1 MYLFNTSKGM
11 DKACLAPYFKP
22 FQAIYARLSS
32 INSLTRRQIMMRI
45 NLITIMITMT
55 LVQAAA
61 STFAQRVTLREKNA
75 SLQQVLLSIK
85 KQTNY
90 TFLYNSDLVKS
101 AKKVSV
107 NLENVKLEQ
116 ALDACFQDQDLSFK
130 IIENTVVI
138 KKKDF
143 TVLDQ
148 IKSTFKFVEVKGKV
162 LDESGLPLPGATV
175 QVKDTKKTVVTDG
188 NGAFQIPAVDEK
200 AILVVSFIGYKVKE
214 VPVSQGNPITIK
226 LEVNPGQLSEISI
239 VSTGYQDIPKER
251 AAGSIVSINA
261 DKDLKGKMQTNILD
275 RIEGMAA
282 GFTSYSKEGKT
293 QFQIRGVSSLNAE
306 VKPLIVVDG
315 APFEGDIQAINPS
328 DVESV
333 NILKDATAAS
343 IYGARSANGVI
354 VITLRKG
361 KKGPAKIAYNA
372 TAKFTPLPNPDYAN
386 KMSSAE
392 LVDFQREMFG
402 YRSNSYESID
412 PRKSMNDVYRLLYD
426 ARQKEKVTGKWDATD
441 EAQLQTALDFY
452 RNNDRY
458 DQVVDE
464 FMRKTALVQQHNLS
478 LSGGSD
484 FYTYNLS
491 GNYMNNN
498 PYEREQSN
506 SRVGFNLNNTFN
518 FTKWLKVNVGVLS
531 SSLKEDYDNGTI
543 GFNILNNGKASYY
556 MLRDNN
562 GNPVNWYNTKS
573 QFEIDRLNALGLQ
586 DENFAP
592 VNEMGS
598 KHYNNNSNYL
608 NLNFNANI
616 QLAKGLSLNLL
627 YQKER
632 TDNYTKQYLSKN
644 AYEVKTMINDAT
656 RINSN
661 GSREFLIPMGGQV
674 DETRG
679 DINSHTLR
687 AQLNYNKEF
696 GEKHRIDF
704 IAGAEQRSTL
714 ATSTRAYRYGYND
727 NSLSYGVLD
736 EVSIGK
742 PQVGTESLGN
752 SFFYSKKKEGIY
764 SDENRFVSF
773 YGNGSY
779 TFDRKLTATA
789 SIRMDQSN
797 LFGTDPKYQ
806 YKPLWSTGLLYV
818 LSENDNDWLDRL
830 AIRATYGINGNISK
844 KGGPYLIMKDYASPN
859 PMSNEAHAYVDSPP
873 NSGLRWEKT
882 KVTNLGLD
890 FSLLK
895 AKFSGS
901 IDLYNKNTSDLLGNR
916 NLDPTLGW
924 DKMFMNYGSMRNRGI
939 DVSLTSKNMS
949 TPDFNW
955 STTMNFNYNQNVVTN
970 IENSGN
976 AIYDYV
982 EEPNTNMRVGKPM
995 GAIYSIRYKGLDASG
1010 RPIALTKDGREVSK
1024 TNDLTVDDLIYQ
1036 GTVTPPFSASLMNT
1050 LSYKNFDLFFMFI
1063 YYGGNKMRD
1072 VISPYLT
1079 KLPELNYTS
1088 NMDRLALNYWKKPG
1102 DENIPGIAPGFYSN
1116 ATAAVTQLWTAAD
1129 QNVQKADYIKLRDVT
1144 ISYSLANAFLKKNFI
1159 QKLRLSFQV
1168 QNAWRW
1174 SANKQNLDPEV
1185 WGGMSTI
1192 PVNSTSEVAKPAIK
1206 PPPSRGAFIPATY
1219 TFGLS
1224 VNF

>member
-1 MYLFNTSKGM
+1 M
-11 DKACLAPYFKP
+11 DRARPLPYFKP
-22 FQAIYARLSS
+22 FQAIYARVSGM
-32 INSLTRRQIMMRI
+32 NTLTRKQIIMRI

-61 STFAQRVTLREKNA
+61 STFGQRVTLREKNA

-90 TFLYNSDLVKS
+90 TFLYNSDLIKS
-101 AKKVSV
+101 AKKVNL
-107 NLENVKLEQ
+107 NLENVQLEQ
-116 ALDACFQDQDLSFK
+116 ALDACFQGQDLSFK

-143 TVLDQ
+143 SVLDQ
-148 IKSTFKFVEVKGKV
+148 LKSTFKFVEIKGKV
-162 LDESGLPLPGATV
+162 LDENRLPLPGATV
-175 QVKDTKKTVVTDG
+175 QVKDSKKNAITNG
-188 NGAFQIPAVDEK
+188 NGEFELHAVDEK
-200 AILVVSFIGYKVKE
+200 AILIVSFIGYKVKE
-214 VPVSQGNPITIK
+214 VPVSQGSPLTIT
-226 LEVNPGQLSEISI
+226 LEVNPGLLSEISV

-251 AAGSIVSINA
+251 AAGSIVTINA

-282 GFTSYSKEGKT
+282 GFTSYSAEGKT
-293 QFQIRGVSSLNAE
+293 KYQIRGVSTLNAE
-306 VKPLIVVDG
+306 MKPLIVVDG
-315 APFEGDIQAINPS
+315 APFEGDIQSINPA

-333 NILKDATAAS
+333 NVLKDATAAS

-361 KKGPAKIAYNA
+361 VKGPVKVAYNG

-386 KMSSAE
+386 KMSSSE

-402 YRSNSYESID
+402 YRSGSYEAID

-426 ARQKEKVTGKWDATD
+426 ARQKQKVNGKWDAAD
-441 EAQLQTALDFY
+441 EAQLQSSLDFY

-458 DQVVDE
+458 DQVVEE
-464 FMRKTALVQQHNLS
+464 FMRKTAMVQQHNLS

-531 SSLKEDYDNGTI
+531 SSLKEDYDNGVI
-543 GFNILNNGKASYY
+543 GFNQLNNGKASYY

-562 GNPVNWYNTKS
+562 GNPVNWYNSKS

-586 DENFAP
+586 DENYAP
-592 VNEMGS
+592 VNYMSS
-598 KHYNNNSNYL
+598 KHYKNNSNYL
-608 NLNFNANI
+608 NLNFNATM
-616 QLAKGLSLNLL
+616 QLAAGLSLNLL

-656 RINSN
+656 RIKSD
-661 GSREFLIPMGGQV
+661 GAREFLIPNGGQV
-674 DETRG
+674 DETRA

-687 AQLNYNKEF
+687 AQVNYNKLF

-704 IAGAEQRSTL
+704 IAGAEQRSML
-714 ATSTRAYRYGYND
+714 ATSTRVYRYGYND
-727 NSLSYGVLD
+727 NSLSYGLLD
-736 EVSIGK
+736 EVALGK
-742 PQVGTESLGN
+742 QQVGVQSLSN
-752 SFFYSKKKEGIY
+752 SFFYSKNKDEGIF
-764 SDENRFVSF
+764 SKEDRFVSF

-797 LFGTDPKYQ
+797 LFGTNPKYQ
-806 YKPLWSTGLLYV
+806 YKPLWSTGLLYI

-859 PMSNEAHAYVDSPP
+859 PMNNEAHAYVESPP

-882 KVTNLGLD
+882 KVTNFGMD
-890 FSLLK
+890 YSLLK
-895 AKFSGS
+895 GKFSGS
-901 IDLYNKNTSDLLGNR
+901 IDLYNKNTSDLLGQR

-924 DKMFMNYGSMRNRGI
+924 DKIFMNYGSMRNRGI
-939 DVSLTSKNMS
+939 DVAFSSKNLS
-949 TPDFNW
+949 TADFSW
-955 STTMNFNYNQNVVTN
+955 TTSMNFNYNQNVVTK
-970 IENSGN
+970 IENADN
-976 AIYDYV
+976 TIYSYV
-982 EEPNTNMRVGKPM
+982 EEPTKNMRVGKPM
-995 GAIYSIRYKGLDASG
+995 GALYSIRYKGLDAAG
-1010 RPIALTKDGREVSK
+1010 RPVALTKDGREVSK
-1024 TNDLTVDDLIYQ
+1024 TTDLTLDDLVYQ

-1050 LSYKNFDLFFMFI
+1050 ISYKNFDLFFMFI

-1079 KLPELNYTS
+1079 RLPELNYTA

-1102 DENIPGIAPGFYSN
+1102 DENIPGIAPAFYSN
-1116 ATAAVTQLWTAAD
+1116 ASDVITQLWTAAD
-1129 QNVQKADYIKLRDVT
+1129 QNVQRADYIKLRDVT
-1144 ISYSLANAFLKKNFI
+1144 ISYSLANAFLKQNFI

-1185 WGGMSTI
+1185 WTGLTTI

-1206 PPPSRGAFIPATY
+1206 PPPSRGAYIPATY

>member
-1 MYLFNTSKGM
+1 
-11 DKACLAPYFKP
+11 
-22 FQAIYARLSS
+22 
-32 INSLTRRQIMMRI
+32 MMRI

-61 STFAQRVTLREKNA
+61 STFGQRVTLREKNA
-75 SLQQVLLSIK
+75 SLQNVLLSIK

-90 TFLYNSDLVKS
+90 TFLYNSELIQS
-101 AKKVSV
+101 AKKVNL

-116 ALDACFQDQDLSFK
+116 ALDACFQGQNLSFK

-162 LDESGLPLPGATV
+162 LDEEGLPLPGATV
-175 QVKDTKKTVVTDG
+175 QVKDTKKTAVTDG
-188 NGAFQIPAVDEK
+188 NGGFQIPAVDEN

-214 VPVSQGNPITIK
+214 VPVSQGNPLTIK

-251 AAGSIVSINA
+251 AAGSIVSINS

-282 GFTSYSKEGKT
+282 GLTSYSKEGKT

-333 NILKDATAAS
+333 NVLKDATAAS

-354 VITLRKG
+354 VITLKKG

-372 TAKFTPLPNPDYAN
+372 TAKFTPLPDPGYAN
-386 KMSSAE
+386 KMSSSE
-392 LVDFQREMFG
+392 LVNFQREMFG
-402 YRSNSYESID
+402 YRSGSYEAID

-426 ARQKEKVTGKWDATD
+426 ARQKEKVSGKWDAAD

-498 PYEREQSN
+498 PYERQQSN

-556 MLRDNN
+556 MLRDNT

-644 AYEVKTMINDAT
+644 AYEVKTLINDAT
-656 RINSN
+656 RIKSD
-661 GSREFLIPMGGQV
+661 GAREFLIPNGGQV

-687 AQLNYNKEF
+687 AQINYNKQF
-696 GEKHRIDF
+696 GEKHRIDI
-704 IAGAEQRSTL
+704 IAGAEQRSIL

-727 NSLSYGVLD
+727 NSLSYGILD
-736 EVSIGK
+736 EVSLGK
-742 PQVGTESLGN
+742 QQVGTQSLGN

-806 YKPLWSTGLLYV
+806 YKPLWSTGLMYI

-830 AIRATYGINGNISK
+830 AIRATYGVNGNISK

-859 PMSNEAHAYVDSPP
+859 PMSNEAHAFVESPP

-882 KVTNLGLD
+882 KVTNFGLD
-890 FSLLK
+890 YSLLK
-895 AKFSGS
+895 GKFSGS
-901 IDLYNKNTSDLLGNR
+901 IDFYNKNTSDLLGNR
-916 NLDPTLGW
+916 LLDPTLGW
-924 DKMFMNYGSMRNRGI
+924 SSLYMNYGSMRNRGV
-939 DVSLTSKNMS
+939 DVSFTTKNMS
-949 TPDFNW
+949 TTDFNW
-955 STTMNFNYNQNVVTN
+955 STTMNFNYNKNVITN
-970 IENSGN
+970 IENTGN
-976 AIYDYV
+976 TIYSYV
-982 EEPNTNMRVGKPM
+982 DEPNQRVGKPLN
-995 GAIYSIRYKGLDASG
+995 ALYSIRYKGLDALG

-1024 TNDLTVDDLIYQ
+1024 TSDLTVDDLVYQ

-1050 LSYKNFDLFFMFI
+1050 VSYKNFDLFFMFI

-1072 VISPYLT
+1072 AIMPYLT
-1079 KLPELNYTS
+1079 RLPELNYTI
-1088 NMDRLALNYWKKPG
+1088 NMDRNALNYWRNPG
-1102 DENIPGIAPGFYSN
+1102 DENIPGMGPAFYSN
-1116 ATAAVTQLWTAAD
+1116 AADNITQIWTAGTHS
-1129 QNVQKADYIKLRDVT
+1129 VQKGDYIKLRDVT
-1144 ISYSLANAFLKKNFI
+1144 ISYSLANEFLKRNFI

-1174 SANKQNLDPEV
+1174 AANKQNLDPEV
-1185 WGGMSTI
+1185 WGGNSLI

-1206 PPPSRGAFIPATY
+1206 PPVSRGAFIPASY